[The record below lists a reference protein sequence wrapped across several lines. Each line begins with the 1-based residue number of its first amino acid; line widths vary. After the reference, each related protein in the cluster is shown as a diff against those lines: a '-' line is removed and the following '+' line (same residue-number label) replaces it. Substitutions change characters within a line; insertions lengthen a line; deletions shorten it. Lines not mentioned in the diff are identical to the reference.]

1 MPVDGRS
8 VALTELT
15 TDTPTYT
22 LLVGTRLDLQDGG
35 YETVHY
41 SFSGLEPF
49 GGLDHRF
56 GHRGGR
62 SWPPPVALTPAYV
75 MFGQFRT

>member
-1 MPVDGRS
+1 MPWSRMMSGSRS
-8 VALTELT
+8 
-15 TDTPTYT
+15 
-22 LLVGTRLDLQDGG
+22 
-35 YETVHY
+35 
-41 SFSGLEPF
+41 SS

-75 MFGQFRT
+75 MFEAIQDVTTGHGSATVRE

>member
-1 MPVDGRS
+1 MLG
-8 VALTELT
+8 
-15 TDTPTYT
+15 
-22 LLVGTRLDLQDGG
+22 LLAARLP
-35 YETVHY
+35 EAK
-41 SFSGLEPF
+41 LEEVEDPRD
-49 GGLDHRF
+49 GLDHRF

>member
-1 MPVDGRS
+1 MQQHGR
-8 VALTELT
+8 LKRRMLG
-15 TDTPTYT
+15 
-22 LLVGTRLDLQDGG
+22 LLAARLP
-35 YETVHY
+35 EAK
-41 SFSGLEPF
+41 LEEVEDPRD
-49 GGLDHRF
+49 GLDHRF